1 MEELSRSEKKRRA
14 KGVESL
20 AAELVKLSPAE
31 IAKLACDDLLKK
43 DIADA
48 RHLKTGAHKRQIK
61 YITKQ
66 LRDLNIE
73 PLLDFLEARKGS
85 KLKQNQDFHKLEHW
99 RDDIISEAI
108 QGSREAEHLGKSFD
122 ENWSSTVLERLK
134 AELNNLDQQ
143 AIKIAAVKYVKSR
156 KPAFGREIFRI
167 LKAAHE
173 GQRFQ
178 TEK

>member
-1 MEELSRSEKKRRA
+1 MEKLSRSEKKRRA

-20 AAELVKLSPAE
+20 AIELVNLSPAE
-31 IAKLACDDLLKK
+31 IAKLACDDFLKE
-43 DIADA
+43 DIKSA
-48 RHLKTGAHKRQIK
+48 RHLKTGARKRQIK

-73 PLLDFLEARKGS
+73 PLLDFLEEKKGS
-85 KLKQNQDFHKLEHW
+85 KLKQNQSLHKLERW

-108 QGSREAEHLGKSFD
+108 QDYLEAEHLGKSFN
-122 ENWSSTVLERLK
+122 ESWPSTVLERVT
-134 AELNNLDQQ
+134 AELKNLDQQ

-156 KPAFGREIFRI
+156 KPTFGREIFRV

-173 GQRFQ
+173 GQRFLA
-178 TEK
+178 EK